1 MEYKFCPVC
10 GGELVA
16 ESGYPRCP
24 IGHYTFVPWQNVGVA
39 AIICKDGAV
48 LLEQRAFGS
57 AKRLW
62 ALPGG
67 MLEFGEQTEEGL
79 AREVLEETGISVQVG
94 KLLEVMGGQRV
105 CIVFYEAIPTGGEL
119 AKSDESLDVQWFAL
133 GTIPWEHMAFPRHA
147 TVLRDW
153 IRDHSQRMSCGD
165 GAGYFCVSLKRASS
179 AAGGFA
185 APPEEDRRGNAIRP
199 GDGP

>member
-1 MEYKFCPVC
+1 MC

-105 CIVFYEAIPTGGEL
+105 CIVFYEAIPTGGDL
-119 AKSDESLDVQWFAL
+119 AKSEESLDVKWFSFE
-133 GTIPWEHMAFPRHA
+133 TIPWDKMAFPRHA

-153 IRDHSQRMSCGD
+153 ILNHS
-165 GAGYFCVSLKRASS
+165 
-179 AAGGFA
+179 
-185 APPEEDRRGNAIRP
+185 
-199 GDGP
+199 